1 MARLA
6 RTRHSDSRCRA
17 VLPGDGPACL
27 FARARTQTDKRRV
40 IVDGPVFG
48 AQDGSLQTRCRLGSR
63 AVNIITGYKLHSLKG
78 ELANQWSVWVN
89 GNWRVTFRF
98 TEAGVELVDYRDYH

>member
-1 MARLA
+1 MIIGFSHKGLEVFY
-6 RTRHSDSRCRA
+6 RTGSTRGIQASHAGKLRRILA
-17 VLPGDGPACL
+17 VLDVA
-27 FARARTQTDKRRV
+27 AR
-40 IVDGPVFG
+40 P
-48 AQDGSLQTRCRLGSR
+48 QDMSMP
-63 AVNIITGYKLHSLKG
+63 GYKLHSLKG